1 MQINSSDNQSVNRMG
16 IVKFKSKAAGDIV
29 MFKSNAE
36 QLFRIMGIEA
46 SERGVIE
53 PQDLAHAH
61 AQLVAAVNMERMA
74 KAENPVNED
83 ELTVEEKIALKN
95 HVALEQRAFPLLK
108 MLEEAQKKNVDVHWG
123 F

>member
-1 MQINSSDNQSVNRMG
+1 MG

-29 MFKSNAE
+29 MFKTNAD
-36 QLFRIMGIEA
+36 QIFKIIGID
-46 SERGVIE
+46 SRERGVIE

-61 AQLVAAVNMERMA
+61 AQLVAAINTERMA
-74 KAENPVNED
+74 KAENPIDED
-83 ELTVEEKIALKN
+83 ELDDEEKIALKN
-95 HVALEQRAFPLLK
+95 HVSLEQRAYTFLK

>member
-1 MQINSSDNQSVNRMG
+1 MG

-36 QLFRIMGIEA
+36 QIFRIMGVEP

-53 PQDLAHAH
+53 PKDLAHAH
-61 AQLVAAVNMERMA
+61 AQLVAAINTERMA
-74 KAENPVNED
+74 KAENPIDED
-83 ELTVEEKIALKN
+83 TLSAEEKVALKS
-95 HVALEQRAFPLLK
+95 HVSLEQRAYPLLK
-108 MLEEAQKKNVDVHWG
+108 MLEEAKKKNVDVHWG

>member
-1 MQINSSDNQSVNRMG
+1 MG

-36 QLFRIMGIEA
+36 QIFRIMGIEA

-53 PQDLAHAH
+53 PGDLAHAH
-61 AQLVAAVNMERMA
+61 AQLVAAINTERMA
-74 KAENPVNED
+74 RSENPIDED
-83 ELTVEEKIALKN
+83 ALSAEEKIALKN
-95 HVALEQRAFPLLK
+95 HISLEQRAYPLLK
-108 MLEEAQKKNVDVHWG
+108 MLEEAQKKKVDVHWG

>member
-1 MQINSSDNQSVNRMG
+1 MG

-36 QLFRIMGIEA
+36 QMFRIMGVEP

-53 PQDLAHAH
+53 PKDLAHAH
-61 AQLVAAVNMERMA
+61 AQLVAAINTERMA
-74 KAENPVNED
+74 RSENPVDED
-83 ELTVEEKIALKN
+83 ELDEDEKIALKN
-95 HVALEQRAFPLLK
+95 YVSLEQRSYTLLK
-108 MLEEAQKKNVDVHWG
+108 MLEAAQKKNVDVHWG

>member
-1 MQINSSDNQSVNRMG
+1 MG

-36 QLFRIMGIEA
+36 QLFRIMGVQA

-53 PQDLAHAH
+53 PKDLSHAH
-61 AQLVAAVNMERMA
+61 AQLVAAINAERMA
-74 KAENPVNED
+74 RADKPINED
-83 ELTVEEKIALKN
+83 ELSPEEKIALKN
-95 HVALEQRAFPLLK
+95 HVSLEQRAYPLLK
-108 MLEEAQKKNVDVHWG
+108 MLEAAQHKGVDVHWG